1 MSIWRIGTA
10 IMFAAS
16 IAGVSHAQPAP
27 MSARIGGVLV
37 GDLTLDTIYLTRD
50 LNGDGDV
57 SDPGE
62 TTVFFD
68 DTNASG
74 LAGSTGNIFAIFQSV
89 DRSVYFADGGSDTV
103 YRLRDL
109 NNDRDAQDAGEA
121 AVWFSAANAE
131 GFGLPTPN
139 GIWQGADGA
148 VYILNAGT
156 GSNPSD
162 AIYRTQDLNADGDAD
177 DLGEA
182 TVWFDLQTLVTDSSA
197 FDLVFIGDVAYFSDT
212 VGPLPDAVYR
222 AEDLDRSG
230 TIDAGEFNVFADESS
245 PFGLQIGTGLV
256 TDGTSLFIGESL
268 ASADQPL
275 YRLTDLDGSGAID
288 DAGEVATVWTESQVP
303 AGFELGSSFGLAIGP
318 DARLALGS
326 AGATTADNVFLLQD
340 LNADGDYLDDGET
353 TVWANG
359 GAGSGDFVDNPRA
372 LEFALPK
379 VGDLNGDDLVDG
391 ADLGLL
397 LAAWG
402 SSDVL
407 ADLNGDGTVDGADL
421 GVLLANWD

>member
-1 MSIWRIGTA
+1 MSNWRIGTA

-139 GIWQGADGA
+139 GIW
-148 VYILNAGT
+148 
-156 GSNPSD
+156 P
-162 AIYRTQDLNADGDAD
+162 
-177 DLGEA
+177 
-182 TVWFDLQTLVTDSSA
+182 W
-197 FDLVFIGDVAYFSDT
+197 
-212 VGPLPDAVYR
+212 
-222 AEDLDRSG
+222 
-230 TIDAGEFNVFADESS
+230 
-245 PFGLQIGTGLV
+245 
-256 TDGTSLFIGESL
+256 L
-268 ASADQPL
+268 A
-275 YRLTDLDGSGAID
+275 R
-288 DAGEVATVWTESQVP
+288 
-303 AGFELGSSFGLAIGP
+303 
-318 DARLALGS
+318 
-326 AGATTADNVFLLQD
+326 
-340 LNADGDYLDDGET
+340 
-353 TVWANG
+353 
-359 GAGSGDFVDNPRA
+359 
-372 LEFALPK
+372 K
-379 VGDLNGDDLVDG
+379 
-391 ADLGLL
+391 LGLE
-397 LAAWG
+397 AREP
-402 SSDVL
+402 
-407 ADLNGDGTVDGADL
+407 
-421 GVLLANWD
+421 